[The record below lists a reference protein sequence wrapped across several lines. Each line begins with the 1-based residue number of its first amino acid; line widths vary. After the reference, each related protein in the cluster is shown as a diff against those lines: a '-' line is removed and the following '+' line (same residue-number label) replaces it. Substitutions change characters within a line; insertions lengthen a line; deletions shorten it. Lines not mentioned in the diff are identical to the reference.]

1 MNAQAQVQDDL
12 LPVDDGQEATNQIL
26 TFRLGKGAYGIHVRH
41 VREVLDVTPITP
53 VPNAPPSLLG
63 MVDVRHEGVP
73 VIDLKQRLR
82 ISGSVA
88 EAGPDTR
95 IVVLE
100 IGAGDDASV
109 IAIMADV
116 VLEVV
121 EHDPATLDG
130 PPSFGERWDSSFIH
144 GIGRRGDE
152 FLTLLDVDAIFR
164 VMDTGPSLPQA

>member
-1 MNAQAQVQDDL
+1 MSPAALLQDDL
-12 LPVDDGQEATNQIL
+12 LLDDEQEVANQIL
-26 TFRLGKGAYGIHVRH
+26 TFRLGVGVFGIHVRH

-53 VPNAPPSLLG
+53 VANAPASLLG

-82 ISGSVA
+82 IA
-88 EAGPDTR
+88 EMPGAGGPDTR

-100 IGAGDDASV
+100 IPIDGAAAV
-109 IAIMADV
+109 IAIMADA

-130 PPSFGERWDSSFIH
+130 PPSFGERWDASFIH

-152 FLTLLDVDAIFR
+152 FMTLLDISAIFR
-164 VMDTGPSLPQA
+164 VAADADALSLP

>member
-1 MNAQAQVQDDL
+1 MKARAQVQNDL
-12 LPVDDGQEATNQIL
+12 LPVDDGQEATTQIL
-26 TFRLGKGAYGIHVRH
+26 TFRLGTGVFGIHVGR
-41 VREVLDVTPITP
+41 VREVLDMTPITP

-82 ISGSVA
+82 IMGSEV
-88 EAGPDTR
+88 EAGLDTR

-100 IGAGDDASV
+100 IDTGETASV
-109 IAIMADV
+109 IAILADA

-130 PPSFGERWDSSFIH
+130 PPNFGERWDASFIH

-152 FLTLLDVDAIFR
+152 FLTLLDIGAIFR
-164 VMDTGPSLPQA
+164 IADAGHSFP